1 MPKPFASQL
10 LHAFSTFAI
19 GGPQTRFAAI
29 ANHFGRRYR
38 HAIVAMDGN
47 YACRERLEP
56 GLDIDFPLGGLIKSS
71 AVGNISF
78 IRRFLRQTSPDL
90 LVTYN
95 WGAIDFAMANTLNPV
110 RPRPLIRHIH
120 AEDGFGPQE
129 TDRQLVRRVMIRR
142 LYLRRSTV
150 VVPSQTLRRIAT
162 EVWRLDPARI
172 LYIANG
178 VARSSASTP
187 CGQVEAT
194 PHGRPCVGTV
204 AALRPEKN
212 LGRLLRAFRRVADKI
227 EATLVVVG
235 DGPDRP
241 YLERLSGQ
249 LGLEQSVQFLGHVEQ
264 PQKLYPTFDIFALS
278 SDTEQMPITVLE
290 AMAAGLPIVAP
301 DVGDIGLVVAPENK
315 ALITKNN
322 EEALAEALLRLL
334 HDARLRRRIGSA
346 NRLRVSQD
354 FSQEAM
360 FQAYQR
366 LFDPVNQGA

>member
-1 MPKPFASQL
+1 MPKPSASLL

-29 ANHFGRRYR
+29 VNHFGRRYR

-47 YACRERLEP
+47 YSCRERLKP
-56 GLDIDFPLGGLIKSS
+56 GLDIDFPLGAPIKSS
-71 AVGNISF
+71 VLGNISF
-78 IRRFLRQTSPDL
+78 IRRFLRQMNPDL

-95 WGAIDFAMANTLNPV
+95 WGAIDWAMANTLNPV
-110 RPRPLIRHIH
+110 IPRPLIRHIH

-129 TDRQLVRRVMIRR
+129 KDRQLMRRVMIRR

-162 EVWRLDPARI
+162 EVWRLDPERI

-178 VARSSASTP
+178 VAASSASPP
-187 CGQVEAT
+187 CGQFQAAADGT
-194 PHGRPCVGTV
+194 PCVGTV

-212 LGRLLRAFRRVADKI
+212 LGRLLRAFRRVTDKI

-241 YLERLSGQ
+241 NLERLSGE
-249 LGLEQSVQFLGHVEQ
+249 LGLQHSVRFLGHVEQ
-264 PQKLYPTFDIFALS
+264 PQRLYPTFDVFALS

-290 AMAAGLPIVAP
+290 AMAASLPVVAP
-301 DVGDIGLVVAPENK
+301 DVGDIGLVVAHENK
-315 ALITKNN
+315 PLITANN
-322 EEALAEALLRLL
+322 EEALAEALLCLL
-334 HDARLRRRIGSA
+334 HDAGLGRRIGIA
-346 NRLRVSQD
+346 NRLRASHD

-360 FQAYQR
+360 FRAYQR
-366 LFDPVNQGA
+366 LFDQTSRGA